1 MNMPYGPQTFG
12 AASSLAGARRKVMLI
27 QTQAENAGAQ
37 EISRI
42 LAGGLARRGYDVRQ
56 LFFFRR
62 TDAFDADPTAA
73 FCMPRRPSDPLS
85 LLRFLYRLHAE
96 IRAFRP
102 DVVLCFQ
109 HYGNLIGAPVARLA
123 GATRI
128 VANQNSATLTA
139 PARARHADRWL
150 GRLGA
155 FTRIVV
161 HSQDSEAEY
170 AAYPRRYR
178 ERLVRIDH
186 GFEGKASR
194 LGKPEARAKFGLPAD
209 GPVLGCVARL
219 HQLKHLDAA
228 IRLVAREPGWSLAL
242 AGQGPARAELVALA
256 ASLGCA
262 DRLHL
267 VGELPRAEVGDF
279 LAALDVFVF
288 PSQAETFG
296 LAVVEAAQAGVPTV
310 ANDIPVLREVLAVDG
325 SRCALLVD
333 VDKVEAFAGAV
344 RTLLTNTELART
356 LSERARGLAQRFP
369 LDGMVDAYEALITE
383 CLASAPRP

>member
-1 MNMPYGPQTFG
+1 MNMPYTCQTFG
-12 AASSLAGARRKVMLI
+12 AASSGAGAHPKVMLI

-42 LAGGLARRGYDVRQ
+42 LAGGLAGRGYDVRQ

-85 LLRFLYRLHAE
+85 LLRFLYRLRAE

-123 GATRI
+123 GVTRI

-139 PARARHADRWL
+139 PAWARHADRWL
-150 GRLGA
+150 GRGGA

-161 HSQDSEAEY
+161 HSRDSEAEY
-170 AAYPRRYR
+170 AGYPASYR

-186 GFEGKASR
+186 GFEGKVSR
-194 LGKPEARAKFGLPAD
+194 LGKVEARAKFGLRAD

-219 HQLKHLDAA
+219 HPLKHLDAA
-228 IRLVAREPGWSLAL
+228 IRLLAREPGWVLAL
-242 AGQGPARAELVALA
+242 AGQGPAGAELVALA
-256 ASLGCA
+256 TSLGCA

-267 VGELPRAEVGDF
+267 VGELPRAQVGDF

-310 ANDIPVLREVLAVDG
+310 ANDIPVLREMLAVDG
-325 SRCALLVD
+325 LPCALLVD
-333 VDKVEAFAGAV
+333 VDDVEAFAGGV
-344 RTLLTNTELART
+344 RTLLTDTELART

-369 LDGMVDAYEALITE
+369 LDVMVDAYEALITE